1 MPPPRTWL
9 PRIDEIL
16 STLRASTVNF
26 YDRTGIERL
35 FEIQRRSAILLMNS
49 VGAQKNGT
57 GSTVLTSKLILFVE
71 DIQANHSQ
79 EVSRRETTLK
89 HIDEE
94 SNHWRGVRAQ
104 VAITSL
110 PTTFP
115 VTDEIRRSVFSGLSE
130 DIVIKPG
137 EITIKFDPD
146 DPLDACQKLY
156 ALSMALTNDF
166 EGFILML
173 KGMAASKEATIEYLL
188 EGLQSVK
195 SNGTRLT
202 QIRKAEEHD

>member
-16 STLRASTVNF
+16 STLRASTVAF

-89 HIDEE
+89 HIDGS
-94 SNHWRGVRAQ
+94 SNHWRDVRAQ
-104 VAITSL
+104 VANTSL
-110 PTTFP
+110 PQSFP
-115 VTDEIRRSVFSGLSE
+115 VTDEIRSSVFSGLSK
-130 DIVIKPG
+130 DIAISRGQIVIN
-137 EITIKFDPD
+137 FSPD
-146 DPLDACQKLY
+146 EPLDACQKLY

-166 EGFILML
+166 GGFML
-173 KGMAASKEATIEYLL
+173 ALQEKAASKETAINHLL
-188 EGLQSVK
+188 DSLESQRTTNS
-195 SNGTRLT
+195 S
-202 QIRKAEEHD
+202 ES